1 MVFFQQWKS
10 LSRISFLRPSQH
22 RWNYQIFIEKVRNKK
37 TGKLEMEDVRKYF
50 QAAPDMN
57 LHSDRTFTITI
68 RIYTWVSV
76 QGAQC
81 QDGFHINFA
90 WFLTSMHL
98 TLFPFCMIAS
108 KPDLLQYEKPWM
120 KRKRKKQN
128 RLYNK
133 KAHNIR
139 DLMAFIKVK
148 QDSTKKNK

>member
-37 TGKLEMEDVRKYF
+37 TGKLEMEDTRKYF
-50 QAAPDMN
+50 LAAPDMN
-57 LHSDRTFTITI
+57 LHSD
-68 RIYTWVSV
+68 
-76 QGAQC
+76 
-81 QDGFHINFA
+81 
-90 WFLTSMHL
+90 
-98 TLFPFCMIAS
+98 PS
-108 KPDLLQYEKPWM
+108 KADLLQYEKPWM

-133 KAHNIR
+133 KAHNVA

-148 QDSTKKNK
+148 QGSTKKNK